1 MHPDLEEP
9 VFSQWY
15 TSTAVINVVQTLLG
29 CDDQLQMELFNLL
42 INPEGHNFALRWHRD
57 DIAGDATAEE
67 EQHGLDAWKPYGIQW
82 NTALYEDA
90 CLFVVPGSH
99 KAPRTPEQR
108 VHSEGPAAPVDP
120 LDMPGAIQVVLQPG
134 ESVFYNSNILH
145 CAAYDCKA
153 RRATLHATMGNVAGG
168 SVRARNILQHGL
180 SWMKEPQFSDGLD
193 ARGKV
198 MLGRLLDLYNAVGNV
213 DVGYSLSR

>member
-1 MHPDLEEP
+1 MKMHVSSSSRGPTRSLELPNSGCTPKGRLRLSIPSTCP
-9 VFSQWY
+9 VQSRSCYSVNF
-15 TSTAVINVVQTLLG
+15 TPTAPTTTLI
-29 CDDQLQMELFNLL
+29 F
-42 INPEGHNFALRWHRD
+42 P
-57 DIAGDATAEE
+57 
-67 EQHGLDAWKPYGIQW
+67 
-82 NTALYEDA
+82 
-90 CLFVVPGSH
+90 
-99 KAPRTPEQR
+99 
-108 VHSEGPAAPVDP
+108 PA
-120 LDMPGAIQVVLQPG
+120 G

-198 MLGRLLDLYNAVGNV
+198 MLGRLLDLYNAVGDA
-213 DVGYSLSR
+213 DVGYSLSS